1 MKSRLLVALVLTGT
15 VAAGAVSWAQAQ
27 QPPGGPAGAP
37 PPAGSTRPAP
47 PPPGGPRGGPDAFM
61 GGPGMMDHM
70 GMGMGM
76 GGPRGH
82 MSPEDRA
89 AFLDA
94 RIAGV
99 KAGLH
104 LTPDQEKLWGPLES
118 AIRDGV
124 KRGEDM
130 RRAYADKGPAA
141 DPVER
146 LTRAAD
152 VATAR
157 GEIMHK
163 IADAARPFYASL
175 TDEQRHRLPAL
186 MHAGG
191 GWRER
196 MGEHMRH
203 WREWGEEHFGR
214 GHERGHD
221 RERDGALQPFNP
233 PHRG

>member
-37 PPAGSTRPAP
+37 PSAATTRPAP
-47 PPPGGPRGGPDAFM
+47 PQSGGPGGFM
-61 GGPGMMDHM
+61 GGPGMMDR
-70 GMGMGM
+70 MGM
-76 GGPRGH
+76 GGRGH

-94 RIAGV
+94 HVAAV

-104 LTPDQEKLWGPLES
+104 LTPDQDKLWGPLES
-118 AIRDGV
+118 AVRDGI

-130 RRAYADKGPAA
+130 RRTYTDKGAPA

-146 LTRAAD
+146 LPRAAD
-152 VATAR
+152 AATAR

-196 MGEHMRH
+196 MGEHMRQ

-214 GHERGHD
+214 GHDRGHD
-221 RERDGALQPFNP
+221 RERDGALQIPS